1 MKPPAPSATRRSS
14 RLARR
19 RDRERRPTNSDRY
32 ADGRCTGEQP
42 TRWPS
47 AGAGDL
53 CVDGVAVGC
62 DLTGRAPR
70 PDRHETRCHQESV
83 PGSTQSTSATSPVRT
98 RGTVRAGSCDLSDSP
113 QLTGGAPV
121 SVTGGAPGCCL
132 STDLGASRRLV
143 VSTASCQQMAS
154 GLAALRS
161 PAISCGPQWTRP
173 TRHTEPFS
181 INHQSPPGHQANRS
195 TT

>member
-1 MKPPAPSATRRSS
+1 MNPPAPPVPGHSTH
-14 RLARR
+14 LTRR
-19 RDRERRPTNSDRY
+19 RDRARRPTNGDRC
-32 ADGRCTGEQP
+32 ADGRCTGEQF
-42 TRWPS
+42 TRWSS
-47 AGAGDL
+47 AGAGNL

-62 DLTGRAPR
+62 DHTGRAPR
-70 PDRHETRCHQESV
+70 PERHETRCHQESV
-83 PGSTQSTSATSPVRT
+83 RGSTQSTSATSPVRT
-98 RGTVRAGSCDLSDSP
+98 RRTVRAGSCDLRDSP

-173 TRHTEPFS
+173 TRHTESIS

>member
-1 MKPPAPSATRRSS
+1 MKPPAPPVPGHSTH
-14 RLARR
+14 LTRR
-19 RDRERRPTNSDRY
+19 RDRARRPTNGDRY
-32 ADGRCTGEQP
+32 ATGRCTGEQP

-53 CVDGVAVGC
+53 CVDGVAAGC
-62 DLTGRAPR
+62 DHRSGPHGPSDTKHDA
-70 PDRHETRCHQESV
+70 TRSRYR
-83 PGSTQSTSATSPVRT
+83 GSTHSTSATSPVRT
-98 RGTVRAGSCDLSDSP
+98 RRIVRAGSCDLNGSS
-113 QLTGGAPV
+113 QLTGGAPR
-121 SVTGGAPGCCL
+121 SVTGGAPGCCF
-132 STDLGASRRLV
+132 SPDLGASRRLV